1 MVIDS
6 TRQDYERLTRSLY
19 TYADADRIAGVTRG
33 TSSRWLKGYMS
44 QDEEGAQTRRPPITP
59 TARSE
64 EAVSFIDLIEV
75 IAIGRLRER
84 GLSMPKIRGLVRYC
98 QEMLRMRRPLATER
112 FKTDGRDIFIEAG
125 QGRLLDVG
133 RGGGQQV
140 WDEVLDPFL
149 KTIDYHHEF
158 AWRWWPLGKDVD
170 VVVDP
175 DYGFGLPVIEGS
187 GVRTETIAERHRAGD
202 TKEEIAYDFGV
213 KVPQVEDALRYEIPE
228 AA

>member
-1 MVIDS
+1 MIDS
-6 TRQDYERLTRSLY
+6 TRQDYERLTRPLY
-19 TYADADRIAGVTRG
+19 TYADADRIAGVKRG
-33 TSSRWLKGYMS
+33 TSSRWLKGYAS
-44 QDEEGAQTRRPPITP
+44 RDEEGAQMRRPPITP
-59 TARSE
+59 GARSE
-64 EAVSFIDLIEV
+64 EAVSFLDLIEV

-84 GLSMPKIRGLVRYC
+84 ELSMPKIRGLVRYC
-98 QEMLRMRRPLATER
+98 REILHMRRPLATER

-170 VVVDP
+170 IVVDP

-202 TKEEIAYDFGV
+202 TKDEIAYDFGV